1 MTRRVPCPPAP
12 GLLEDYAARFDDLL
26 PNVAQR
32 RALRGYLHGLLL
44 PRERNKTLTGL
55 AGTEPVLGA
64 QAPPAQRLQ
73 WFLSESPW
81 DAAAL
86 NDRRLALL
94 LADPATRPHEEGV
107 LIIDETGDRKDGTR
121 TAHVAHQYLG
131 SVGRIAN
138 GIVSVTSLWADED
151 VYYPLHVAPYT
162 PAKRLPKGKDD
173 PAFRTKPQL
182 AVELIDAAI
191 AAGFTFRAVVADCL
205 YGEHPAVQTALW
217 DGAIPY
223 VMGLRAHRGSWAPAD
238 DPHTPEDAAR
248 VVPWESH
255 RRPGG
260 WTAVVR
266 RFRDGHRETWWAADL
281 RLAGMAPEKTLRLV
295 AVTTDPARLPADS
308 TWYLLT
314 NLPHPDAPH
323 AAASPIGP
331 ADLVEVAR
339 LYGLRMWVEQGYKQM
354 KQELGWADWQVRT
367 DHAIR
372 RHWALVCSAFSFC
385 WWAWSRA
392 PDATARPVGTTTT
405 DQPMPV
411 ANAGRGE
418 NVADSR
424 PARRPAERPLA
435 GGPAAG
441 PGLAAPLDPALALV
455 ARLVHAT
462 ATPAAPGA
470 PRLALAGAPD

>member
-12 GLLEDYAARFDDLL
+12 GLLEDYVAQFDELL

-32 RALRGYLHGLLL
+32 RAIREYLHGLLL

-55 AGTEPVLGA
+55 AGTEPVVGA

-73 WFLSESPW
+73 WFLSESAW
-81 DAAAL
+81 DADAL
-86 NDRRLALL
+86 TARRLELL
-94 LADPATRPHEEGV
+94 CRDPATRPHDGGV
-107 LIIDETGDRKDGTR
+107 LIIDETGDRKDGTK

-131 SVGRIAN
+131 SVGKIAH

-162 PAKRLPKGKDD
+162 PASRLDKGKED

-191 AAGFTFRAVVADCL
+191 EAGFAFRAVVADCL
-205 YGEHPAVQTALW
+205 YGEHPGVQTALW
-217 DGAIPY
+217 EGAIPY

-248 VVPWESH
+248 VVPWKSP
-255 RRPGG
+255 RAPGG

-281 RLAGMAPEKTLRLV
+281 RLIGLGWDQQLRLV
-295 AVTTDPARLPADS
+295 AVTADPARLPADS

-323 AAASPIGP
+323 AATSPFTP
-331 ADLVEVAR
+331 ATPAEIAR
-339 LYGLRMWVEQGYKQM
+339 LYGLRTWVEQGYKQV
-354 KQELGWADWQVRT
+354 KQELGWADWQVRS
-367 DHAIR
+367 DRAIR
-372 RHWALVCSAFSFC
+372 RHWALVCAAFSFC

-392 PDATARPVGTTTT
+392 PTATPAPVGTPGS
-405 DQPMPV
+405 DQPVPV
-411 ANAGRGE
+411 TSPGRGK
-418 NVADSR
+418 NVAGHR
-424 PARRPAERPLA
+424 PPCRPAERLLA
-435 GGPAAG
+435 GGAAAG
-441 PGLAAPLDPALALV
+441 AGLAPPLDAALALV
-455 ARLVHAT
+455 ACLVA
-462 ATPAAPGA
+462 AAPAAAAPGPA
-470 PRLALAGAPD
+470 

>member
-1 MTRRVPCPPAP
+1 MTRRQPVPPAP
-12 GLLEDYAARFDDLL
+12 GPLEDYAAQFDDLL

-32 RALRGYLHGLLL
+32 RAIREYLHGLLL

-73 WFLSESPW
+73 WFVSESAW
-81 DAAAL
+81 DADAL
-86 NDRRLALL
+86 TARRLELL
-94 LADPATRPHEEGV
+94 CRDPATRPHDGGV
-107 LIIDETGDRKDGTR
+107 LIIDETGDRKDGTK

-162 PAKRLPKGKDD
+162 PAKRLPKGKED

-182 AVELIDAAI
+182 AVELVDAAI
-191 AAGFTFRAVVADCL
+191 KAGFAFRAVVADCL
-205 YGEHPAVQTALW
+205 YGEHPGVQTALW
-217 DGAIPY
+217 EGAIPY
-223 VMGLRAHRGSWAPAD
+223 VMGLRAHRGSWAPAN

-248 VVPWESH
+248 VVPWDGP
-255 RRPGG
+255 RNPGG

-281 RLAGMAPEKTLRLV
+281 RLVGMAWDKHLRLV

-323 AAASPIGP
+323 AASSPFTP
-331 ADLVEVAR
+331 ATLAEIAR
-339 LYGLRMWVEQGYKQM
+339 LYGLRTWVEQGYKQV
-354 KQELGWADWQVRT
+354 KQELGWADWQVRR
-367 DHAIR
+367 DRAIR
-372 RHWALVCSAFSFC
+372 RHWALVCAAFSFC

-392 PDATARPVGTTTT
+392 PNEHPVPGTTPGHAQPRPV
-405 DQPMPV
+405 
-411 ANAGRGE
+411 ASAGRGK
-418 NVADSR
+418 NVARRR
-424 PARRPAERPLA
+424 PARRPAERALA
-435 GGPAAG
+435 GGAAPG
-441 PGLAAPLDPALALV
+441 AGLAPSVDHALALV
-455 ARLVHAT
+455 ARLVR
-462 ATPAAPGA
+462 AAPA
-470 PRLALAGAPD
+470 PTVTSAA

>member
-12 GLLEDYAARFDDLL
+12 GLLEGYAAQFDDQLVS
-26 PNVAQR
+26 VAQR
-32 RALRGYLHGLLL
+32 RALREYLHGLLL

-73 WFLSESPW
+73 WFLSESAW
-81 DAAAL
+81 DAEAV
-86 NDRRLALL
+86 NERRLASL
-94 LADPATRPHEEGV
+94 LADPVTRPHDNGV
-107 LIIDETGDRKDGTR
+107 LIIDETGDRKDGTK

-162 PAKRLPKGKDD
+162 PAKRLAKGKDD

-191 AAGFTFRAVVADCL
+191 EAGFTFRAVVADCL

-248 VVPWESH
+248 VIPWESP
-255 RRPGG
+255 RAPGG

-266 RFRDGHRETWWAADL
+266 RYRDGHRETWWAADL
-281 RLAGMAPEKTLRLV
+281 RLAGMAADKALRLV
-295 AVTTDPARLPADS
+295 AVTTEPARLPADS

-323 AAASPIGP
+323 AATSPLAP
-331 ADLVEVAR
+331 ADLAEVAR
-339 LYGLRMWVEQGYKQM
+339 LYGLRTWVEQGYKQM
-354 KQELGWADWQVRT
+354 KQELGWADWQVRN
-367 DHAIR
+367 DRAIR
-372 RHWALVCSAFSFC
+372 RHWALVCCAFSFC

-392 PDATARPVGTTTT
+392 PDGAPVPTGTTASA
-405 DQPMPV
+405 QPVPV
-411 ANAGRGE
+411 PNPGRGK
-418 NVADSR
+418 NVAATH
-424 PARRPAERPLA
+424 PARRPTERVVA
-435 GGPAAG
+435 GGTAAR
-441 PGLAAPLDPALALV
+441 PGLAASLDPALALV
-455 ARLVHAT
+455 ARLVPAA

-470 PRLALAGAPD
+470 A

>member
-12 GLLEDYAARFDDLL
+12 GLLEAYAVQFDALL

-32 RALRGYLHGLLL
+32 RAHREYLHGLLL

-55 AGTEPVLGA
+55 AGTEPVVGA

-73 WFLSESPW
+73 WFLSESAW
-81 DAAAL
+81 DADAL
-86 NDRRLALL
+86 NARRLELL
-94 LADPATRPHEEGV
+94 CRDPATRPHDGGV
-107 LIIDETGDRKDGTR
+107 LVIDETGDRKDGTK

-162 PAKRLPKGKDD
+162 PAKRLAKGKDD

-191 AAGFTFRAVVADCL
+191 EAGFSFRAVVADCL

-248 VVPWESH
+248 VVPWESP
-255 RRPGG
+255 RAPGG

-266 RFRDGHRETWWAADL
+266 RYRDGHRETWWAADL
-281 RLAGMAPEKTLRLV
+281 RLAGMAAEKALRLV

-323 AAASPIGP
+323 AATSPIAP
-331 ADLVEVAR
+331 ATLAEVAR
-339 LYGLRMWVEQGYKQM
+339 LYGLRTWVEQGYKQM
-354 KQELGWADWQVRT
+354 KQELGWADWQVRS
-367 DHAIR
+367 DRAIR
-372 RHWALVCSAFSFC
+372 RHWTLICCAFSFC

-392 PDATARPVGTTTT
+392 PDAHPVPSGTASHDHPV
-405 DQPMPV
+405 PV
-411 ANAGRGE
+411 ANPGRGK
-418 NVADSR
+418 NVADTH
-424 PARRPAERPLA
+424 PPRRPAERRVA
-435 GGPAAG
+435 GGAAPD
-441 PGLAAPLDPALALV
+441 PGLAPPLDPALALV
-455 ARLVHAT
+455 ARLVVTAPAR
-462 ATPAAPGA
+462 ATPSAA
-470 PRLALAGAPD
+470 

>member
-1 MTRRVPCPPAP
+1 MTRRQPVPPAP
-12 GLLEDYAARFDDLL
+12 GLLEDYVVQFDDRFAS
-26 PNVAQR
+26 VAQR
-32 RALRGYLHGLLL
+32 RAIRDYLHGLLL

-55 AGTEPVLGA
+55 AGTEPVVGA
-64 QAPPAQRLQ
+64 QAPSAQRLQ
-73 WFLSESPW
+73 WFLSESAW
-81 DAAAL
+81 DADAV
-86 NDRRLALL
+86 NDRRLELL
-94 LADPATRPHEEGV
+94 CRDPATRPHDGGV
-107 LIIDETGDRKDGTR
+107 LIIDETGDRKDGTK

-162 PAKRLPKGKDD
+162 PAKRLAKGKDD

-182 AVELIDAAI
+182 AVELIDAAVE
-191 AAGFTFRAVVADCL
+191 AGFSFRAVVADCL

-217 DGAIPY
+217 EGAIPY

-248 VVPWESH
+248 AVPWEHPRS
-255 RRPGG
+255 PGG

-281 RLAGMAPEKTLRLV
+281 RLAGMAPATTLRLV

-323 AAASPIGP
+323 AATSPFTP
-331 ADLVEVAR
+331 ADLAEVAR
-339 LYGLRMWVEQGYKQM
+339 LYGLRTWVEQGYKQM

-367 DHAIR
+367 DRAIR
-372 RHWALVCSAFSFC
+372 RHWALVCCAFSFC

-392 PDATARPVGTTTT
+392 PDAHPVPSGTADARH
-405 DQPMPV
+405 PMP
-411 ANAGRGE
+411 AADAGRGK
-418 NVADSR
+418 NVAGDR
-424 PARRPAERPLA
+424 PARRPAERVVA
-435 GGPAAG
+435 GGAPAG
-441 PGLAAPLDPALALV
+441 PGVAPPLDPAPALV
-455 ARLVHAT
+455 ARLVA
-462 ATPAAPGA
+462 AAPA
-470 PRLALAGAPD
+470 PALAGAA

>member
-1 MTRRVPCPPAP
+1 
-12 GLLEDYAARFDDLL
+12 LEAYAAQFDDQLAS
-26 PNVAQR
+26 VAQR
-32 RALRGYLHGLLL
+32 RALREYLHGLLL
-44 PRERNKTLTGL
+44 PRERTKTLTGL

-73 WFLSESPW
+73 WFLSE
-81 DAAAL
+81 AAWAAEAL

-94 LADPATRPHEEGV
+94 LGDPATRPHDGGV
-107 LIIDETGDRKDGTR
+107 LIIDETGDRKDGTK

-151 VYYPLHVAPYT
+151 VYYPLHVVPYT
-162 PAKRLPKGKDD
+162 PAKRLAKGKDD

-182 AVELIDAAI
+182 AVELVDAAI
-191 AAGFTFRAVVADCL
+191 EAGFSFRAVVADCL

-217 DGAIPY
+217 EGAIPY

-248 VVPWESH
+248 VVPWDGPRH
-255 RRPGG
+255 PGG

-281 RLAGMAPEKTLRLV
+281 RLVGMAPEKTLRLV

-323 AAASPIGP
+323 AATSPIAP
-331 ADLVEVAR
+331 ANLAEVAR
-339 LYGLRMWVEQGYKQM
+339 LYGLRTWVEQGYKQM

-367 DHAIR
+367 DRAIR
-372 RHWALVCSAFSFC
+372 RHWALVCAAFSFC

-392 PDATARPVGTTTT
+392 PDATALPTGTAAA
-405 DQPMPV
+405 DQPVPV
-411 ANAGRGE
+411 TSPGRGK
-418 NVADSR
+418 NVAGHR
-424 PARRPAERPLA
+424 AARRPAERPLA

-441 PGLAAPLDPALALV
+441 AGLAAPLDPALALV
-455 ARLVHAT
+455 ARLVRA
-462 ATPAAPGA
+462 AAAPAAPGA
-470 PRLALAGAPD
+470 P

>member
-12 GLLEDYAARFDDLL
+12 GLLEEYAAQFDNVL

-32 RALRGYLHGLLL
+32 RALRSYLHGLLL

-64 QAPPAQRLQ
+64 QAAPAQRLQ
-73 WFLSESPW
+73 WFLSESAW
-81 DAAAL
+81 DAEAVNA
-86 NDRRLALL
+86 RRLERLI
-94 LADPATRPHEEGV
+94 ADPATRPHDGGV
-107 LIIDETGDRKDGTR
+107 LVIDETGDRKDGTK

-138 GIVSVTSLWADED
+138 GIVSVTSLWADEA

-162 PAKRLPKGKDD
+162 PAKRLDKGKDD

-191 AAGFTFRAVVADCL
+191 EAGFAFRAVVADCL

-217 DGAIPY
+217 DGATPY

-248 VVPWESH
+248 VVPWDGPRH
-255 RRPGG
+255 PGG

-323 AAASPIGP
+323 AATSPIP
-331 ADLVEVAR
+331 SADLAEVAR

-367 DHAIR
+367 DRAIR
-372 RHWALVCSAFSFC
+372 RHWALVCAAFSFC

-392 PDATARPVGTTTT
+392 PDASALPTGTTTA
-405 DQPMPV
+405 DQPVPV
-411 ANAGRGE
+411 ANAGRE
-418 NVADSR
+418 KNVAATH
-424 PARRPAERPLA
+424 PARRPTEHVVA
-435 GGPAAG
+435 G
-441 PGLAAPLDPALALV
+441 GLAAGAGLAPPLDTALALV
-455 ARLVHAT
+455 ARLVVAT
-462 ATPAAPGA
+462 PAPAAPGA
-470 PRLALAGAPD
+470 P

>member
-12 GLLEDYAARFDDLL
+12 GLLEEYVAQFDAQFAS
-26 PNVAQR
+26 VAQR
-32 RALRGYLHGLLL
+32 RAIRDYLQGLLL

-55 AGTEPVLGA
+55 AGTEPVVGA
-64 QAPPAQRLQ
+64 QAPPVQRLQ
-73 WFLSESPW
+73 WFLSESAW
-81 DAAAL
+81 DAEAV
-86 NDRRLALL
+86 NDRRLESLCG
-94 LADPATRPHEEGV
+94 DPTTRPHDGGV
-107 LIIDETGDRKDGTR
+107 LVIDETGDRKDGTK

-182 AVELIDAAI
+182 AVELVDAAI
-191 AAGFTFRAVVADCL
+191 EAGFAFRAVVADCL
-205 YGEHPAVQTALW
+205 YGEHPAMQTALW
-217 DGAIPY
+217 AGAIPY
-223 VMGLRAHRGSWAPAD
+223 VMGLRAHRGSWAPAA

-248 VVPWESH
+248 VVPWASP
-255 RRPGG
+255 RAPGG

-281 RLAGMAPEKTLRLV
+281 RLAGMAVEQALRLV

-323 AAASPIGP
+323 AATSPFTP
-331 ADLVEVAR
+331 ADLTEIAR
-339 LYGLRMWVEQGYKQM
+339 LYGLRTWVEQGYKQM
-354 KQELGWADWQVRT
+354 KQELGWADWQVRS
-367 DHAIR
+367 DRAIR
-372 RHWALVCSAFSFC
+372 RHWALVCCAFSFC

-392 PDATARPVGTTTT
+392 PDGSAVPTGTTTSA
-405 DQPMPV
+405 QPVPV
-411 ANAGRGE
+411 ANPGRGK
-418 NVADSR
+418 NVVGSG
-424 PARRPAERPLA
+424 PPRRPAERGVA
-435 GGPAAG
+435 RGPAAG

-455 ARLVHAT
+455 ARLVHA
-462 ATPAAPGA
+462 APAPAV
-470 PRLALAGAPD
+470 AGAP

>member
-12 GLLEDYAARFDDLL
+12 GLLEGYVAQLDALL

-32 RALRGYLHGLLL
+32 RALRAYLHGLLL

-55 AGTEPVLGA
+55 AGTEPVVGA

-73 WFLSESPW
+73 WFLSESAW
-81 DAAAL
+81 EAEAL
-86 NDRRLALL
+86 NARRLEVLL
-94 LADPATRPHEEGV
+94 RDPATRPHDGGV
-107 LIIDETGDRKDGTR
+107 LVIDETGDRKDGTK

-151 VYYPLHVAPYT
+151 VYYPLHVVPYT
-162 PAKRLPKGKDD
+162 PARRLAKGKDD

-182 AVELIDAAI
+182 AIELVDAAI
-191 AAGFTFRAVVADCL
+191 EAGFAFRAVVADCR
-205 YGEHPAVQTALW
+205 YGEHPGVQTALW
-217 DGAIPY
+217 EGAIPY

-248 VVPWESH
+248 GVPWDNP
-255 RRPGG
+255 RAPGG

-281 RLAGMAPEKTLRLV
+281 RLVGMAWDKHLRLV
-295 AVTTDPARLPADS
+295 AVTTDPGRLPADS

-323 AAASPIGP
+323 AAASPFTP
-331 ADLVEVAR
+331 ADLTEIAR
-339 LYGLRMWVEQGYKQM
+339 LYGLRTWVEQGYKQV

-367 DHAIR
+367 DRAIR
-372 RHWALVCSAFSFC
+372 RHWALVCCAFSFC

-392 PDATARPVGTTTT
+392 PDAATVPTGTATA

-411 ANAGRGE
+411 ASPGRGK
-418 NVADSR
+418 NVARRR
-424 PARRPAERPLA
+424 PPRRPAERPLA
-435 GGPAAG
+435 GGAAAG
-441 PGLAAPLDPALALV
+441 ASLAPPLDHALALV
-455 ARLVHAT
+455 ARLVRAAP
-462 ATPAAPGA
+462 ATPACSAA
-470 PRLALAGAPD
+470 

>member
-12 GLLEDYAARFDDLL
+12 GLLEDYAAQFDDQFAS
-26 PNVAQR
+26 VAQR
-32 RALRGYLHGLLL
+32 RAIRDYLHGLLL

-55 AGTEPVLGA
+55 AGTEPVVGA

-73 WFLSESPW
+73 WFLSESAW
-81 DAAAL
+81 DAEAVNA
-86 NDRRLALL
+86 RRLESLCR
-94 LADPATRPHEEGV
+94 DPATRPHDGGV
-107 LIIDETGDRKDGTR
+107 LVIDETGDRKDGTQ

-173 PAFRTKPQL
+173 PTFRTKPQR
-182 AVELIDAAI
+182 AVALIDAAI
-191 AAGFTFRAVVADCL
+191 AAGFSFRAVVADCL

-238 DPHTPEDAAR
+238 GPHTPEDAAR
-248 VVPWESH
+248 ALPWESP
-255 RRPGG
+255 RAPGG
-260 WTAVVR
+260 WVAVVR

-281 RLAGMAPEKTLRLV
+281 RLAGMAPEKALRLV

-314 NLPHPDAPH
+314 NLPHPAAPH
-323 AAASPIGP
+323 AATSPFTS
-331 ADLVEVAR
+331 ADLAEIAR
-339 LYGLRMWVEQGYKQM
+339 LYGLRTWVEQGYKQM

-367 DHAIR
+367 DRAIR
-372 RHWALVCSAFSFC
+372 RHWVLVCTAFSFC

-392 PDATARPVGTTTT
+392 PTSTATPVGTPGR
-405 DQPMPV
+405 DQPVPV
-411 ANAGRGE
+411 PSPGGGK
-418 NVADSR
+418 NVVGDR
-424 PARRPAERPLA
+424 PQRRPAERALA
-435 GGPAAG
+435 GGAA
-441 PGLAAPLDPALALV
+441 PGAGVAAPLDPALALV
-455 ARLVHAT
+455 ARLVA
-462 ATPAAPGA
+462 AAPTT
-470 PRLALAGAPD
+470 ALTRVLSVC

>member
-12 GLLEDYAARFDDLL
+12 GLLEEYAAQFDDRL

-32 RALRGYLHGLLL
+32 RALRSYLHGLLL

-64 QAPPAQRLQ
+64 QAAPAQRLQ
-73 WFLSESPW
+73 WFLSESAW
-81 DAAAL
+81 DAEAV
-86 NDRRLALL
+86 NERRLALL
-94 LADPATRPHEEGV
+94 LADPATRPHDGGV
-107 LIIDETGDRKDGTR
+107 LIIDETGDRKDGTK

-138 GIVSVTSLWADED
+138 GIVSVTSLWADEA

-162 PAKRLPKGKDD
+162 PAKRLARGKDD

-182 AVELIDAAI
+182 AVELIDAAVE
-191 AAGFTFRAVVADCL
+191 AGFSFRAVVADCL
-205 YGEHPAVQTALW
+205 YGEHPAVQAALW
-217 DGAIPY
+217 EGAIPY

-248 VVPWESH
+248 VVPWGSP
-255 RRPGG
+255 RAPGG

-323 AAASPIGP
+323 AASSPIAP
-331 ADLVEVAR
+331 ADLAEVAR
-339 LYGLRMWVEQGYKQM
+339 LYGLRTWVEQGYKQM

-367 DHAIR
+367 DRAIR
-372 RHWALVCSAFSFC
+372 RHWALVCAAFSFC

-392 PDATARPVGTTTT
+392 PDGSPEPIGTSTSAQPV
-405 DQPMPV
+405 PV

-418 NVADSR
+418 NVADAD
-424 PARRPAERPLA
+424 PPRRPAERLLA
-435 GGPAAG
+435 GGAATG
-441 PGLAAPLDPALALV
+441 AGLAASVDPALALV
-455 ARLVHAT
+455 ARLVA
-462 ATPAAPGA
+462 ATPASAVTGA
-470 PRLALAGAPD
+470 P